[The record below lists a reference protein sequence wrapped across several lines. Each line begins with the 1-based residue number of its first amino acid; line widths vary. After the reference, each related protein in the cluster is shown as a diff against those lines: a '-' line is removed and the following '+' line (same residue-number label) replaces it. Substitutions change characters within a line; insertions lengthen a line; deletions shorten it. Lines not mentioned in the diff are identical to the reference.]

1 MKKRIL
7 CTLIFSLLVLT
18 ACSSKTTNS
27 TPDEITPTTII
38 ETKVKETVR
47 ETSVVIEKSTKP
59 TEAETV
65 VVTTKTDHKNEVE
78 IVDRAEEA
86 KAPAPAEKP
95 TQKSASEP
103 TTKPT
108 QKPIQKPTEKATQTP
123 TQKAVKVEPK
133 SSNKEQDIQNMVSYI
148 ISHNQSKG
156 MVYNSTLNICNSGWL
171 FAYQGCL
178 NTTAN
183 RTYEEQLSRTVS
195 GLDADIDSTLALD
208 GYATNYTQISF
219 NCYAEKQSD
228 GTYNIYFCY
237 G

>member
-18 ACSSKTTNS
+18 ACSGETPNA
-27 TPDEITPTTII
+27 TPDEITPTVITGTQAVETVI
-38 ETKVKETVR
+38 ETVAPTE
-47 ETSVVIEKSTKP
+47 KP
-59 TEAETV
+59 TEPDEVETV
-65 VVTTKTDHKNEVE
+65 TTTTKIEQQAEVE
-78 IVDRAEEA
+78 IVERAGKTEA
-86 KAPAPAEKP
+86 P
-95 TQKSASEP
+95 TP
-103 TTKPT
+103 TR
-108 QKPIQKPTEKATQTP
+108 KPTEKSNQ
-123 TQKAVKVEPK
+123 EPIK
-133 SSNKEQDIQNMVSYI
+133 EEPNSSNNEQDIQNIVSYI

-156 MVYNSTLNICNSGWL
+156 MTYDSALNTSNSGWL

-195 GLDADIDSTLALD
+195 GLDADIDSILALD
-208 GYATNYTQISF
+208 GYATNYNQISF

-228 GTYNIYFCY
+228 STYNIYFCY

>member
-18 ACSSKTTNS
+18 ACSSETPNA
-27 TPDEITPTTII
+27 TPDEITPSAIA
-38 ETKVKETVR
+38 ETQTEETVR
-47 ETSVVIEKSTKP
+47 ETVAPTEKSTEP

-65 VVTTKTDHKNEVE
+65 VATTKTEQQVEVE
-78 IVDRAEEA
+78 IVEQAEA
-86 KAPAPAEKP
+86 TKAPAQAQKI
-95 TQKSASEP
+95 TQESAPKP

-108 QKPIQKPTEKATQTP
+108 QKPTEKAKP
-123 TQKAVKVEPK
+123 EVEKIEPK
-133 SSNKEQDIQNMVSYI
+133 QSSNEQDVQNMVSYL

-156 MVYNSTLNICNSGWL
+156 MTYDSTLNTSNSGWL

-183 RTYEEQLSRTVS
+183 RTYEEQLNRTVS
-195 GLDADIDSTLALD
+195 GLD
-208 GYATNYTQISF
+208 GYATNYSQISF
-219 NCYAEKQSD
+219 NCYAKKQAN

>member
-7 CTLIFSLLVLT
+7 CILIFSLLVLT
-18 ACSSKTTNS
+18 ACNSNSETTKA
-27 TPDEITPTTII
+27 TPDEITPTAIVG
-38 ETKVKETVR
+38 TKVEDTVR
-47 ETSVVIEKSTKP
+47 ETVAQTEKSTESD
-59 TEAETV
+59 EAETV
-65 VVTTKTDHKNEVE
+65 VDTNETEHQV
-78 IVDRAEEA
+78 EA
-86 KAPAPAEKP
+86 KIMEHVDESKAPVP
-95 TQKSASEP
+95 TQKLTQNSIP
-103 TTKPT
+103 KPT
-108 QKPIQKPTEKATQTP
+108 AKPTQKPTEKA
-123 TQKAVKVEPK
+123 KLEVEKIEPK
-133 SSNKEQDIQNMVSYI
+133 HISEQNIQNMVSYL

-156 MVYNSTLNICNSGWL
+156 MVFDSTLNTNNSGWL

-195 GLDADIDSTLALD
+195 GLDADIDSILALD

-228 GTYNIYFCY
+228 STYNIYFCY

>member
-18 ACSSKTTNS
+18 ACSSDTPNA
-27 TPDEITPTTII
+27 TPDEITPTTIVETQAVEAVI
-38 ETKVKETVR
+38 ETVAPT
-47 ETSVVIEKSTKP
+47 EKSTEP
-59 TEAETV
+59 TEAETLIA
-65 VVTTKTDHKNEVE
+65 TTKTDQQAEVK
-78 IVDRAEEA
+78 IVERAEEM

-95 TQKSASEP
+95 TQKL
-103 TTKPT
+103 
-108 QKPIQKPTEKATQTP
+108 TEKAKQEP
-123 TQKAVKVEPK
+123 VKEEPN
-133 SSNKEQDIQNMVSYI
+133 SSNNEQDIQNMVSYI

-156 MVYNSTLNICNSGWL
+156 MIYDSMLNTSNSGWL

-195 GLDADIDSTLALD
+195 GLDADIDSILALD
-208 GYATNYTQISF
+208 GYATNYSQMGF

>member
-1 MKKRIL
+1 
-7 CTLIFSLLVLT
+7 VLT
-18 ACSSKTTNS
+18 ACSSE
-27 TPDEITPTTII
+27 TPNATPTEVTPSAIVETQAEETIQQ
-38 ETKVKETVR
+38 TTVA
-47 ETSVVIEKSTKP
+47 TEKSTEP
-59 TEAETV
+59 TEVETV
-65 VVTTKTDHKNEVE
+65 VAKTKTEHQVE
-78 IVDRAEEA
+78 AEIIEHVDETQT
-86 KAPAPAEKP
+86 PAP
-95 TQKSASEP
+95 TQKLTQDSIPKP

-108 QKPIQKPTEKATQTP
+108 HKPTEKAKP
-123 TQKAVKVEPK
+123 EVEKIEPK
-133 SSNKEQDIQNMVSYI
+133 HISEQNIQNMVSYL

-156 MVYNSTLNICNSGWL
+156 MTYDSTLNTSNSGWL

-195 GLDADIDSTLALD
+195 GLDADIDSILALD

-219 NCYAEKQSD
+219 NCYAEKQAN

>member
-18 ACSSKTTNS
+18 ACSRETPKA
-27 TPDEITPTTII
+27 TPDEITPSAIV
-38 ETKVKETVR
+38 ETKVEETVR
-47 ETSVVIEKSTKP
+47 ETVAPTEKSTEP

-65 VVTTKTDHKNEVE
+65 VVTTKIEQQAEVE
-78 IVDRAEEA
+78 IVEQAEA
-86 KAPAPAEKP
+86 TKVPAPTEKP
-95 TQKSASEP
+95 T
-103 TTKPT
+103 
-108 QKPIQKPTEKATQTP
+108 QKPTEKAKQES
-123 TQKAVKVEPK
+123 VKQELN
-133 SSNKEQDIQNMVSYI
+133 SSNNEQDIQNMVSYI
-148 ISHNQSKG
+148 ISHNQNKG
-156 MVYNSTLNICNSGWL
+156 MTYDTTLNTSNSGWL

-195 GLDADIDSTLALD
+195 GLDADIDSILALD

-219 NCYAEKQSD
+219 NCYAEKKSD
-228 GTYNIYFCY
+228 GEYNIYFCY